1 MPIEVEI
8 KKQSLNALITS
19 HRRPCA
25 LLPRAVIMNTV
36 VISDTLF
43 FLQGFTF
50 TLCDQHLQ
58 KVVCFK
64 VVQFKKEAAF
74 LAAVCLSLLQLRSL
88 PVGWW
93 LSHARRQKQQQ
104 ICFSDKQHL
113 QTGMNPLMV
122 TCWIWGL
129 QVRMAH

>member
-8 KKQSLNALITS
+8 GNQSLNAPITS
-19 HRRPCA
+19 HHRPCT
-25 LLPRAVIMNTV
+25 LFPRAVMTNTV
-36 VISDTLF
+36 VISDSLF
-43 FLQGFTF
+43 LLQGFTF
-50 TLCDQHLQ
+50 TQRDQHAQ

-74 LAAVCLSLLQLRSL
+74 LPAVCLSLLQLPSL

-104 ICFSDKQHL
+104 IFFSEKQHL
-113 QTGMNPLMV
+113 QIGMNPLMV